1 MLHPRA
7 RTMLLLSLPAVAI
20 GIASSLILIVV
31 MKIASALQNL
41 LWQRLPGT
49 LGIAQDS
56 PLWIIG
62 VLTLTGIAV
71 GLVIRFSQGHAGPDP
86 ACEPLIGAPVP
97 PSALP
102 GLIVALILGLA
113 GGVSLGP
120 EHPIMTVNIALAV
133 AIGARLLP
141 RVNRM
146 EWTILASAGT
156 IGALFGT
163 PVAAALIFSQTLNGS
178 SEVPLWDRLFAPLMA
193 AAAGAL
199 TTGLFFHPHFSL
211 PIAHYG
217 QMQMTDILSGA
228 IVAAIAIAA
237 GMVAVWCL
245 PRLHA
250 MMHQMKNPVL
260 VLGIGGFI
268 LGILGVMGGPVSLFK
283 GLDEMQQMVAN
294 QAFSTSD
301 YFLLAVIK
309 LAALVVAAASGFRG
323 GRIFP
328 AVFVGVALGL
338 MLHEHVPAVP
348 AAITVSCAILGIVL
362 VVTRD
367 GWLSLFMA
375 AVVVPNTTLLPLLC
389 IVMLPAW
396 LLLAGKPMMMVN
408 RPKQQPPHDNV

>member
-31 MKIASALQNL
+31 MKIASVLQNL

-102 GLIVALILGLA
+102 RLIVALILGLA

-217 QMQMTDILSGA
+217 QMEMTDILSGA

-250 MMHQMKNPVL
+250 MMNQMKNPVL

-268 LGILGVMGGPVSLFK
+268 LGILGVIGGPVSLFK

-328 AVFVGVALGL
+328 AVFVGVALGV

>member
-31 MKIASALQNL
+31 MKIASVLQNL

-62 VLTLTGIAV
+62 VLTLTCIAV

-217 QMQMTDILSGA
+217 KMEMTDILSGA

>member
-31 MKIASALQNL
+31 MKIASVLQNL

-56 PLWIIG
+56 PFWIIAI
-62 VLTLTGIAV
+62 LTLTGIAV

-217 QMQMTDILSGA
+217 KMEMTDILSGA

-260 VLGIGGFI
+260 VLGISGFI

-294 QAFSTSD
+294 QVFSTSD

>member
-141 RVNRM
+141 RVNRT

-217 QMQMTDILSGA
+217 QMEMTDILSGA

-250 MMHQMKNPVL
+250 MMNQMKNPVL

-268 LGILGVMGGPVSLFK
+268 LGILGVIGGPVSLFK

>member
-31 MKIASALQNL
+31 MKIASVLQNL

-102 GLIVALILGLA
+102 RLIVALILGLA

-217 QMQMTDILSGA
+217 QMEMTDILSGA

-268 LGILGVMGGPVSLFK
+268 LGILGVIGGPVSLFK

-309 LAALVVAAASGFRG
+309 LAALVVAAASGFRA

>member
-31 MKIASALQNL
+31 MKIASVLQNL

-217 QMQMTDILSGA
+217 KMEMTDILSGA

-268 LGILGVMGGPVSLFK
+268 LGILGVFGGPVSLFK

-328 AVFVGVALGL
+328 AVFIGVALGL

>member
-31 MKIASALQNL
+31 MKIASVLQNL

-217 QMQMTDILSGA
+217 QMEMTDILSGA

-268 LGILGVMGGPVSLFK
+268 LGILGVIGGPVSLFK

-367 GWLSLFMA
+367 CWLSLFMA

>member
-217 QMQMTDILSGA
+217 QMEMTDILSGA

-245 PRLHA
+245 PRLHS

-268 LGILGVMGGPVSLFK
+268 LGILGVIGGPVSLFK

-328 AVFVGVALGL
+328 AVFVGVALAL

>member
-31 MKIASALQNL
+31 MKIASVLQNL

-217 QMQMTDILSGA
+217 QMEMTDILSGA

-268 LGILGVMGGPVSLFK
+268 LGILGVIGGPVSLFK

-396 LLLAGKPMMMVN
+396 LLFAGKPMMMVN